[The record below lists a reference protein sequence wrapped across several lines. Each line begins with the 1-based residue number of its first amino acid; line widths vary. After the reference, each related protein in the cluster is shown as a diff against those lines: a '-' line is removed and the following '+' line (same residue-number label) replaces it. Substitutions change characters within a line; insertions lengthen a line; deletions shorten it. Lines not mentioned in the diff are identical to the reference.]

1 MAGNYIPPDICNQE
15 LNTLKAHASKLKAEI
30 AALEKSAEGSGS
42 VISAIRELIAFTGK
56 NRMLTEFDE
65 ELFKRF
71 VNRITVMDRN
81 HISFELKCGLALKEE
96 L

>member
-42 VISAIRELIAFTGK
+42 VISAIRELIAFTWE
-56 NRMLTEFDE
+56 NSMLTEFDG

-81 HISFELKCGLALKEE
+81 RISFELKYGLALKDEF
-96 L
+96 

>member
-1 MAGNYIPPDICNQE
+1 
-15 LNTLKAHASKLKAEI
+15 
-30 AALEKSAEGSGS
+30 
-42 VISAIRELIAFTGK
+42 
-56 NRMLTEFDE
+56 MLTEFDE